1 MKIEISPQKNNIFL
15 SMVEYGRRSMR
26 HHKCGA
32 VLTTKKRNI
41 LITPYIHAHTQ
52 HPKCVSAKE
61 MSRIFIAKQRMCACS
76 VKTHE
81 IVVSTPR
88 AYY

>member
-41 LITPYIHAHTQ
+41 LITPYMHIHTHNTQ
-52 HPKCVSAKE
+52 NVFLLKRCQGFLLLSNTCVHA
-61 MSRIFIAKQRMCACS
+61 
-76 VKTHE
+76 V
-81 IVVSTPR
+81 
-88 AYY
+88 